1 MDVRTLIR
9 WLMHPLVVGG
19 AILIALVLAGITL
32 LVLMAVR
39 PEPAPASP
47 ATAALTVI
55 PAPSPTP
62 LPPTPTLVIT
72 PTATL
77 NVPPSPAPGVLATGA
92 FVQISG
98 TGGDGLRLRTDP
110 GLQGEVR
117 ILGAEAEVFQIK
129 DGPRDVDGFTWWYLE
144 GVYDPTRRGWAV
156 ANYLTVVQNP

>member
-1 MDVRTLIR
+1 
-9 WLMHPLVVGG
+9 MHPLVVGG